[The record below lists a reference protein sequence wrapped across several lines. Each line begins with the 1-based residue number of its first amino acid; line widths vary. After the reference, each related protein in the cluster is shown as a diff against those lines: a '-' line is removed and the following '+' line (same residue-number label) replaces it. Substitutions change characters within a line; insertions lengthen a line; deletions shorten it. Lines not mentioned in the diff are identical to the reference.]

1 MINFTSPLDDY
12 RSLKQEIDSAISETM
27 SSGDYVNGRKLKEFE
42 SRFAKY
48 IGAKECVG
56 VGNGLDALTLSL
68 MAVGV
73 HEGDEVIVPAH
84 TFIATWLAVSRCGAT
99 PVGVDVNIDD
109 FNINVDMIAEKISK
123 RTKAIVPVH
132 LYGTPFNLDKLYTL
146 ANKHGLIVV
155 EDAAQA
161 HGAKYFDSKIGSKSD
176 IVCWSFYPT
185 KNLGA
190 IGDGGAITLNNTSLA
205 DKIRKLRNYGSAL
218 KYHHD
223 EMGLNSRLDDIQAS
237 VLSIKLKSLDAWNY
251 KRHLVAD
258 FYLKKIKNNR
268 IELPRK
274 YSEHYQVWHLFVI
287 KSDARALLA
296 NHLEKNGVPTLIH
309 YPIPPHKQK
318 IYNFSNDFYPI
329 SERLANTVLS
339 IPMHPHLTGEEIQH
353 VVKTLN
359 DFKD

>member
-1 MINFTSPLDDY
+1 
-12 RSLKQEIDSAISETM
+12 
-27 SSGDYVNGRKLKEFE
+27 
-42 SRFAKY
+42 
-48 IGAKECVG
+48 
-56 VGNGLDALTLSL
+56 
-68 MAVGV
+68 
-73 HEGDEVIVPAH
+73 
-84 TFIATWLAVSRCGAT
+84 
-99 PVGVDVNIDD
+99 
-109 FNINVDMIAEKISK
+109 MIADKITK

-161 HGAKYFDSKIGSKSD
+161 HGAKYFDSKIGSESD

-205 DKIRKLRNYGSAL
+205 DKIKKLRNYGSTL

-237 VLSIKLKSLDAWNY
+237 VLSVKLKSLDAMNY
-251 KRHLVAD
+251 KRRIIAD
-258 FYLKKIKNNR
+258 YYLKKIKNNR
-268 IELPRK
+268 IELPLK

-287 KSDARALLA
+287 KSDTRALLA
-296 NHLEKNGVPTLIH
+296 DHLEKNGVPTLIH
-309 YPIPPHKQK
+309 YPIPPYKQR

-353 VVKTLN
+353 IVKTLN